1 MNSETNLQQTNRE
14 LCNQTFHLFL
24 ALHNQ
29 QIEALK
35 QMKEERP
42 GSIGIKKIS

>member
-14 LCNQTFHLFL
+14 SCNQTFHPFL

-29 QIEALK
+29 QIEELK
-35 QMKEERP
+35 QMKEERLS
-42 GSIGIKKIS
+42 SIGIKKVS